1 MSKER
6 FNDTIKDA
14 LANRKA
20 IGVSIGVVS
29 SSGHMETIWCAEF
42 DENGDVAYIYMAD
55 NDDRD
60 LFESDGI
67 GCGRYQIVYGTYP
80 EGGTYTGYLTGY
92 IGSTKPVNIAGLTII
107 ELGEE
112 YWKRYFGL

>member
-29 SSGHMETIWCAEF
+29 SSGHIETIWGAEF
-42 DENGDVAYIYMAD
+42 DENGDISYI
-55 NDDRD
+55 
-60 LFESDGI
+60 
-67 GCGRYQIVYGTYP
+67 
-80 EGGTYTGYLTGY
+80 
-92 IGSTKPVNIAGLTII
+92 
-107 ELGEE
+107 
-112 YWKRYFGL
+112 